1 LRRSRHNTVNTV
13 EANARAETAFPN
25 DSGAPKGRNDKLSN
39 IEQIQFD
46 LLRIVNAWLQT
57 QFPTEK
63 ESEQAN
69 LAKLVDAI
77 EDERRDQGKPM
88 KEKESSDTEI
98 A

>member
-1 LRRSRHNTVNTV
+1 MASDPT
-13 EANARAETAFPN
+13 
-25 DSGAPKGRNDKLSN
+25 
-39 IEQIQFD
+39 
-46 LLRIVNAWLQT
+46 
-57 QFPTEK
+57 FPTEK